1 MTGWRVHP
9 RGAQVLFGITPDLT
23 CLGKIIG
30 GGLPLAAFGGRRELM
45 SMIAPAGP
53 VYQAG
58 TLSGNPVSVAAGL
71 AALRAL
77 EASPNAYDRLDAL
90 GALAERRLREALES
104 THTRGTVNRVG
115 SMLTMF
121 LGVERVRSYAEAV
134 AADTDRFA
142 RYFRAMLAEGMYLPP
157 SQFEAM
163 FVSLAHDEEQVE
175 QLGRAAR
182 LALASA

>member
-1 MTGWRVHP
+1 M
-9 RGAQVLFGITPDLT
+9 
-23 CLGKIIG
+23 
-30 GGLPLAAFGGRRELM
+30 PLAAFGGRRDLM
-45 SMIAPAGP
+45 SMIAPVGP

-58 TLSGNPVSVAAGL
+58 TLSGNPISVAAGL

-77 EASPNAYDRLDAL
+77 QAMPGAYERLEAL
-90 GALAERRLREALES
+90 GAIAEQRLREALEA
-104 THTRGTVNRVG
+104 TRTRGTVNRVG

-121 LGVERVRSYAEAV
+121 LGVDSVRSHAEAV
-134 AADTDRFA
+134 ASDTGRFGK
-142 RYFRAMLAEGMYLPP
+142 YFRGMLAEGMYLPP

-163 FVSLAHDEEQVE
+163 FVSLAHDEEHVE